1 MTEQRPDWRE
11 LRHRLYGLADLAD
24 ELNPVLTW
32 LELQL
37 IYPEAIRQAEE
48 AARLARDLLTDAANA
63 TAENGPTL
71 GADLAPLQEHHPIR
85 EEEEE

>member
-1 MTEQRPDWRE
+1 MTEQRPDWRA

-24 ELNPVLTW
+24 ELTPAMSW

-71 GADLAPLQEHHPIR
+71 GAGLAPAQEHHPIR
-85 EEEEE
+85 EEEDE

>member
-1 MTEQRPDWRE
+1 MTEQRPDWRA

-24 ELNPVLTW
+24 ELTPAMSW

-48 AARLARDLLTDAANA
+48 AARMARDLLTEAANA
-63 TAENGPTL
+63 VAENGPSL
-71 GADLAPLQEHHPIR
+71 GPDLAPLEEHHLIR